1 MNTPAPHLVRSPH
14 PVVDEDALARLL
26 LRYGVGQGE
35 QAAVRAFGRIIRA
48 GELEEAL
55 LSRFDLGDAV
65 VGVEPS
71 LKAFCVELARITEWD
86 FTPAWP
92 ARLVDLWSECYLG
105 GAVAEFP
112 FIAIEA
118 LMASC

>member
-1 MNTPAPHLVRSPH
+1 MNTLAPHLVRPPNSAM
-14 PVVDEDALARLL
+14 DEDALARLL

-55 LSRFDLGDAV
+55 LSRFDLGEAA

-71 LKAFCVELARITEWD
+71 LRAFCTELARITEWD

-112 FIAIEA
+112 FIGVED
-118 LMASC
+118 LMA